1 MNRLRDLAETGLV
14 NYWVKKITP
23 KNEYCDAKTLKII
36 SNDNNEDQRKILS
49 LNDLSGPFV
58 LLISGILLSILVFTL
73 EKIHYYRKLMTNMSV
88 PISIEILEISHPQV
102 ETDHHV
108 EATVDLSV
116 DNPK

>member
-1 MNRLRDLAETGLV
+1 LAESGLV
-14 NYWVKKITP
+14 DYWVKRITP
-23 KNEYCDAKTLKII
+23 KNEYCDAENRKVF
-36 SNDNNEDQRKILS
+36 SHENEDQRKILS